1 MIRAACS
8 EINSISASKSQN
20 AHLQRQKIVREPQHS
35 NEQNGN
41 FREAEFEHDLPLSS

>member
-8 EINSISASKSQN
+8 EINSISANKSQ
-20 AHLQRQKIVREPQHS
+20 HTRLQRQKIVRKPQHS

-41 FREAEFEHDLPLSS
+41 FRKAEFEHDLPLSS